1 MNFLELNLA
10 FLSAQNG
17 IEFHSF
23 LKEHNVLEVGE
34 LTFDDLQ
41 DIATNFEVELSHLLF
56 RNLVSQ
62 QHATQNSNIKLL
74 VLDVD
79 GVMTDGGMY
88 FTESGDQF
96 KKFNTKD
103 GMGIM
108 KLQQSGTEVC
118 IISSGF
124 KGESIKARAEMLG
137 IKRCY
142 VGRDP
147 KILILNNWMTELGIS
162 IKNVAM
168 IGDDINDLPIIEIAA
183 ISACPSDAIPC
194 VQDAVDVKLTLKG
207 GEGCVREFIDNFLLT
222 IVQ

>member
-10 FLSAQNG
+10 FLVARNG

-41 DIATNFEVELSHLLF
+41 DIATSFEVELAQLIF
-56 RNLVSQ
+56 KNLVSIHQ
-62 QHATQNSNIKLL
+62 VNHNANIKLL

-124 KGESIKARAEMLG
+124 KGESIKERAKMLG
-137 IKRCY
+137 ITRCY

-147 KILILNNWMTELGIS
+147 KLLILTNWMTELGIS
-162 IKNVAM
+162 YENVAI
-168 IGDDINDLPIIEIAA
+168 IGDDINDLPIIENVAL
-183 ISACPSDAIPC
+183 SACPA
-194 VQDAVDVKLTLKG
+194 DAVQLVKNAVHIQLNLEG
-207 GEGCVREFIDNFLLT
+207 GKGCVREFIDTYLMT
-222 IVQ
+222 VG